1 MYRCMQ
7 YAVGLS
13 HGLLSEFVNKK
24 LDGKLLK
31 WYINYYLSHSHS
43 HVMRR
48 PYKDIVEKT
57 PLSGLQHSFCL
68 TTSIITLWLKQ

>member
-24 LDGKLLK
+24 LDVK
-31 WYINYYLSHSHS
+31 
-43 HVMRR
+43 
-48 PYKDIVEKT
+48 IVEVVY
-57 PLSGLQHSFCL
+57 
-68 TTSIITLWLKQ
+68 